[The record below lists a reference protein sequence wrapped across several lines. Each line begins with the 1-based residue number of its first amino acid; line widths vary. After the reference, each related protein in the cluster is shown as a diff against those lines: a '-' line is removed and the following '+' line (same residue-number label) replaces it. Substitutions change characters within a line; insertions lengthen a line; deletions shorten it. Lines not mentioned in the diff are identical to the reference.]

1 MTSAVNSMR
10 LRLAIAE
17 TLWDCVKAH
26 HLEAACDALGMA
38 PAREGSAEP
47 FSSKRS
53 YVEGRLQGTSLTDL
67 TNLAHRVAAEY
78 DPEHLQPLLD
88 ALGVTGELKNLI
100 FAADGPKPRIVLRD
114 AVNNVIDIVENAQH
128 CLVYDRPLAER
139 GLTWRDLVGWW
150 NEQHPGPGIERD
162 HARELYNR
170 LVKSLGDN
178 PVEKTLFRTYA
189 EFYGHADGFE
199 LPALIPQVYLH
210 YDPYTRRQLGVR
222 PGQLERQRMDFLLLM
237 PRRRRIVLEVDGR
250 QHYAEPS
257 GAADPVRYSNMV
269 AEDRAVKLAGYEV
282 FRFGAHELTHGDPA
296 ALLRVFFRDL
306 LAQHD
311 LSVAPASHVR

>member
-1 MTSAVNSMR
+1 MSSTLTPMR
-10 LRLAIAE
+10 LRSAIAE
-17 TLWDCVKAH
+17 ALWECVKAH

-47 FSSKRS
+47 FASKRT
-53 YVEGRLQGTSLTDL
+53 YVEGRLQGMSLTDL

-78 DPEHLQPLLD
+78 DAEHLQSVLD
-88 ALGVTGELKNLI
+88 ALGAHGVAGELKNLI

-114 AVNNVIDIVENAQH
+114 AVNNVIEIVENAQY
-128 CLVYDRPLAER
+128 CLVYDLPLAER

-150 NEQHPGPGIERD
+150 NEQHPGRGTERD
-162 HARELYNR
+162 AARELYNR

-178 PVEKTLFRTYA
+178 PVERTLFRTYA
-189 EFYGHADGFE
+189 EFYGHPDGFD

-210 YDPYTRRQLGVR
+210 YDPYTKRQLGDR

-237 PRRRRIVLEVDGR
+237 PRRRRVVLEVDGR

-257 GAADPVRYSNMV
+257 GAADPVRYSTMV

-282 FRFGAHELTHGDPA
+282 FRFGAHELTNGNPT
-296 ALLRVFFRDL
+296 ALLRTFFREL

-311 LSVAPASHVR
+311 LSVAPA